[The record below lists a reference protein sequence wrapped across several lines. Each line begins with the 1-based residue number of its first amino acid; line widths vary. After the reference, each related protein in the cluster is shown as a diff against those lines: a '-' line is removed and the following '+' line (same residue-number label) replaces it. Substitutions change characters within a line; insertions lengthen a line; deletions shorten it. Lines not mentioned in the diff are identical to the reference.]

1 MTSKSN
7 TEFIEKINK
16 AYNEAW
22 DLINTRSGWQ
32 PAKAMFLR
40 SANLDKI
47 EWRRRRTGGS
57 NRKSS
62 GIVYR
67 VTATLPSPKE
77 KVVALLRDVN
87 NIASWNR
94 TLQVWYSYIIFD
106 ILHKRRSFTGCQD
119 RQTLGQGY
127 SHYLSHN
134 FFVFQPTHVSARF
147 CAGREI
153 WYVFAQFYST
163 RSWHKKQDCCTFVS
177 AVIGPIFLCA
187 LSDSKH
193 SLVLR
198 RSFFSLGHSTLRA
211 EASHWFFN
219 FYLTIKV
226 CSEKASTIWSLA
238 ISFGPYHDAEHP

>member
-106 ILHKRRSFTGCQD
+106 ILKEGLLQAVRTVKHLDKDTVITYHITSSSSNRLMFPRDFVLGVKFGTYLHSFTP
-119 RQTLGQGY
+119 LGVDIKNKIVA
-127 SHYLSHN
+127 HLS
-134 FFVFQPTHVSARF
+134 R
-147 CAGREI
+147 
-153 WYVFAQFYST
+153 
-163 RSWHKKQDCCTFVS
+163 
-177 AVIGPIFLCA
+177 L
-187 LSDSKH
+187 
-193 SLVLR
+193 
-198 RSFFSLGHSTLRA
+198 
-211 EASHWFFN
+211 
-219 FYLTIKV
+219 
-226 CSEKASTIWSLA
+226 
-238 ISFGPYHDAEHP
+238 

>member
-1 MTSKSN
+1 MKTMTSSSSKSN

-40 SANLDKI
+40 STNLDKI
-47 EWRRRRTGGS
+47 EWRRRRTGGSS

-94 TLQVWYSYIIFD
+94 TLQVSCQIHAYAFRSVATFNPSFRLSGLSNTWTRIQSLPIISPPLLPTESCFQ
-106 ILHKRRSFTGCQD
+106 G
-119 RQTLGQGY
+119 TLY
-127 SHYLSHN
+127 WAS
-134 FFVFQPTHVSARF
+134 
-147 CAGREI
+147 
-153 WYVFAQFYST
+153 
-163 RSWHKKQDCCTFVS
+163 
-177 AVIGPIFLCA
+177 
-187 LSDSKH
+187 
-193 SLVLR
+193 SLVCL
-198 RSFFSLGHSTLRA
+198 L
-211 EASHWFFN
+211 
-219 FYLTIKV
+219 
-226 CSEKASTIWSLA
+226 
-238 ISFGPYHDAEHP
+238 P